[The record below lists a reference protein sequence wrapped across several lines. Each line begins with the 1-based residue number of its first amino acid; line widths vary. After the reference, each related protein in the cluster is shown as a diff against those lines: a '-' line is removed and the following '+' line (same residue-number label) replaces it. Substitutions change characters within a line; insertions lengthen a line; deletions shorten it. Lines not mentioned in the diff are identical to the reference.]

1 MPCISRWAP
10 IELGERHRADVAA
23 FGNGIGTD
31 EELIGFAVN
40 HPVCGCAADRFLV
53 DGLAEVA

>member
-1 MPCISRWAP
+1 MPSISRWAP
-10 IELGERHRADVAA
+10 IELGERHRADAPA

-31 EELIGFAVN
+31 KELVGLTVN
-40 HPVCGCAADRFLV
+40 HPVCGRSADRFLV

>member
-10 IELGERHRADVAA
+10 IELTVGHRADVAA
-23 FGNGIGTD
+23 FGNGIRPD
-31 EELIGFAVN
+31 KELVGFAVN
-40 HPVCGCAADRFLV
+40 HSVCGCAADRFLV